1 MSAYLWPPLRAM
13 GLSLHASGNL
23 EEEFALT
30 TQGSF
35 PPALVNQFTNDMPQ
49 TIHDVRKVV
58 LAKLKAE
65 SKLLSAPA

>member
-1 MSAYLWPPLRAM
+1 MA
-13 GLSLHASGNL
+13 ASIPVNATQPATGNL
-23 EEEFALT
+23 GEEVAPAP
-30 TQGSF
+30 QGSF

-65 SKLLSAPA
+65 SKLQAALA